1 MIVETPKMPF
11 FIINNPHEGPEFI
24 YCLKMEPQKFDNAKD
39 DTICYVCTSIAN
51 YNDSLIPN
59 NVYIIDSS
67 NEYKQIGTYDGSTI
81 KYV

>member
-1 MIVETPKMPF
+1 
-11 FIINNPHEGPEFI
+11 
-24 YCLKMEPQKFDNAKD
+24 MEPQKFDNAKD
-39 DTICYVCTSIAN
+39 DTIYYICTSIAN

-67 NEYKQIGTYDGSTI
+67 NEYKQIGMYDGSTI